1 MNSNVFANNIYVLK
15 YFFKASPINTI
26 LFVFSEICKSIYF
39 AIFVV
44 VFTEMFFNN
53 LDQSIQY
60 VDYIYLLMIYLVL
73 ALAFFLFSA
82 VAENYIIPKMY
93 YKTRNYIA
101 ERLYIK
107 STLYDIKCLEDG
119 EYYNRFTI
127 ASSETF
133 ERATEALELL
143 CDLLGKVISI
153 AMLSSFI
160 IKGNYIIYIAI
171 VITIVVLHFINK
183 KINQL
188 THQKFQQEVPI
199 NRKSEYIKKTFHL
212 KEFAQE
218 IKMTNI
224 SLLLLEKINELKNE
238 LLSSVKTFGL
248 KLGVLY
254 GLWNVC
260 FNILP
265 IVVIYLTGIY
275 LFAVTK
281 TLTLGAFVSFS
292 TAATVIQTNLS
303 GMVQLYA
310 AFAKNSFYI
319 DDIREFDSFVPEI
332 NDTSKSAVL
341 ECKKPTITLNNVSF
355 GYPNSSVLS
364 LKNINISL
372 YYGEKIALVGLNG
385 AGKTSLIKLLLR
397 LYEPTKG
404 RIEINGVDI
413 KNYSVASYRKIFSV
427 MFQDY
432 NIYALSVKENI
443 AVGEELDEGKI
454 IDSLERS
461 LMKEKVS
468 SYSHSFDTILSKEFD
483 MQGEILSGGEAQK
496 ISMARFFAH
505 NGLIAIADEPTAA
518 LDPFSAKMIL
528 DAILSHADQKTL
540 IYITHTLSHVTNF
553 DKIYVLDNGEVKEQ
567 GTHHELIKQNGIYA
581 KMYMTQAENYQTKAG
596 EKNGCAKK

>member
-1 MNSNVFANNIYVLK
+1 MSR
-15 YFFKASPINTI
+15 
-26 LFVFSEICKSIYF
+26 
-39 AIFVV
+39 
-44 VFTEMFFNN
+44 N
-53 LDQSIQY
+53 L
-60 VDYIYLLMIYLVL
+60 
-73 ALAFFLFSA
+73 
-82 VAENYIIPKMY
+82 
-93 YKTRNYIA
+93 
-101 ERLYIK
+101 
-107 STLYDIKCLEDG
+107 
-119 EYYNRFTI
+119 
-127 ASSETF
+127 
-133 ERATEALELL
+133 
-143 CDLLGKVISI
+143 
-153 AMLSSFI
+153 
-160 IKGNYIIYIAI
+160 
-171 VITIVVLHFINK
+171 
-183 KINQL
+183 
-188 THQKFQQEVPI
+188 
-199 NRKSEYIKKTFHL
+199 
-212 KEFAQE
+212 
-218 IKMTNI
+218 
-224 SLLLLEKINELKNE
+224 
-238 LLSSVKTFGL
+238 GL
-248 KLGVLY
+248 KLGLLY

-303 GMVQLYA
+303 GMVQLCA
-310 AFAKNSFYI
+310 AFARNSFYI

-341 ECKKPTITLNNVSF
+341 ECKKPTITLDNVSF

-372 YYGEKIALVGLNG
+372 NYGEKIALVGLNG

-505 NGLIAIADEPTAA
+505 DGLIAIADEPTAA
-518 LDPFSAKMIL
+518 LDTFSAKMIL